1 MKLHQVTEVVT
12 SEKPIDF
19 EVEDRRSS
27 GGVVSVD
34 SGVGAANG
42 DAIQVQRPRFLRV
55 SCSNADLP
63 RGTPIQVQGRRP
75 CVSRHLSLRLN
86 EEPGGPT
93 EMALWRHLPQEF
105 TSIKTLLLK
114 LKRTLQEDCTA
125 ERMATPIES
134 PTDGLPRHSF
144 DNSEMSAELLQMRS
158 QLHMRD
164 TEIKT
169 LKERL
174 FAAEMERVRWREG
187 LTSRQDKCT
196 QTDGHTLSRDYSQ
209 HRWLYLPVYC
219 FSSQSCW
226 GLSEGFEEC
235 LLMAFLREQSVTLL
249 VCNVRT
255 RWATT
260 TSQEKKQQKWIFQ
273 ERLSRK

>member
-196 QTDGHTLSRDYSQ
+196 QTDGHTLSRE
-209 HRWLYLPVYC
+209 YLGDRAQRELGEQGRRGVGRRRKDHQPAC
-219 FSSQSCW
+219 GHFS
-226 GLSEGFEEC
+226 G
-235 LLMAFLREQSVTLL
+235 
-249 VCNVRT
+249 
-255 RWATT
+255 
-260 TSQEKKQQKWIFQ
+260 
-273 ERLSRK
+273 SRA